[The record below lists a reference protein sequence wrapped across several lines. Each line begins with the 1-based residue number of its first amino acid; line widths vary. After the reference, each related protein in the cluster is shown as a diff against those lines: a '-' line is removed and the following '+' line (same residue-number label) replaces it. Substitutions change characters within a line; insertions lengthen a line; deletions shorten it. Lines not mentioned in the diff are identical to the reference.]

1 MQIIF
6 KQTDIINALKLYV
19 TSQGIALAGKSVDV
33 SFTAGRGQTG
43 ISAELTIEDAPT
55 QVGLATAV
63 IMEAKAPAASMTDP
77 QTSQAETPEAPEP
90 EATPLASEPEAPST
104 ASSSS
109 LFG

>member
-63 IMEAKAPAASMTDP
+63 IMEAKTPAASLTDP
-77 QTSQAETPEAPEP
+77 QVAADPEVEEPAPEP
-90 EATPLASEPEAPST
+90 EPAQEAPST
-104 ASSSS
+104 TSSSS